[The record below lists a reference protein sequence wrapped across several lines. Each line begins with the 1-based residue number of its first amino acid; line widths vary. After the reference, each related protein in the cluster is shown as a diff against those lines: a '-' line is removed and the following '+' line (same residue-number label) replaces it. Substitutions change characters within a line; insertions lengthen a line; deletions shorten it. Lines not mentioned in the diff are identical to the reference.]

1 MFLVSSKEIMELKET
16 LLKNKKYIT
25 MFLITGMLF
34 ARCNLGLYYG
44 GVYVLINLLFNG
56 FAALFCALLFTTDK
70 VPMKKALISPAI
82 VWIVLFSTMVFI
94 YGHFKLFTAADYYSR
109 MITIMTALPAIL
121 ILTLLFY
128 NKDDVFDILSVS
140 GSVIIITTLITSL
153 CYDYV
158 WGEWLMGMYSR
169 VGSTPAGGVI
179 DTGNLVLILLI
190 PIFYQLIILR
200 KVKQYLWI
208 TIIGIFEIIA
218 TGAKSSAFPIVFVFA
233 IMIIGA
239 TDDIKIIR
247 RNLIILV
254 VLGVAAF
261 AAIMVVPPLY
271 GVLGYRIAELFTGMA
286 SSGEP
291 DLHTSTGQRMAMMA
305 GFKAHFWESPIWGHG
320 FYSFR
325 EMPYSAIEEYHEGT
339 EIAYRHVQLH
349 MNFLE
354 VLFSYGIVGFVLYYW
369 FPVYVAIK
377 AFKSNKTA
385 KIMVF
390 SIMISF
396 FFMDL
401 GIDMYYK
408 YLLPY
413 YSYFLAYFFMI
424 KGQRNGFKAVKG

>member
-1 MFLVSSKEIMELKET
+1 MVSNKEIMELKET

-44 GVYVLINLLFNG
+44 GIYVLINLIFNG
-56 FAALFCALLFTTDK
+56 LAVLYLGLLFTKDK
-70 VPMKKALISPAI
+70 APVKKTLISPAF

-121 ILTLLFY
+121 ILMLLFY
-128 NKDDVFDILSVS
+128 NKEDVMDVLAVS
-140 GSVIIITTLITSL
+140 GSVVIITTLITSL

-169 VGSTPAGGVI
+169 VGATPAGGVI
-179 DTGNLVLILLI
+179 DTGNLVLILLL
-190 PIFYQLIILR
+190 PVMYQVIILR
-200 KVKQYLWI
+200 KIKQYLWI
-208 TIIGIFEIIA
+208 SIIGVFEILA
-218 TGAKSSAFPIVFVFA
+218 TGAKSSVFPIVFVFA
-233 IMIIGA
+233 IMILGA
-239 TDDIKIIR
+239 SDDKKVVR

-254 VLGVAAF
+254 VAAVVAF
-261 AAIMVVPPLY
+261 IAIMTIPPLY
-271 GVLGYRIAELFTGMA
+271 GVVGYRIAELFTGVKSA
-286 SSGEP
+286 EP
-291 DLHTSTGQRMAMMA
+291 DLHTSTGQRMAMIA
-305 GFKAHFWESPIWGHG
+305 GFKEHFWEAPLFGHG

-325 EMPYSAIEEYHEGT
+325 EMPYSAIEEYRVGT
-339 EIAYRHVQLH
+339 EIAYRNVQLH
-349 MNFLE
+349 MNYME

-369 FPVYVAIK
+369 FPVYIIIRAIK
-377 AFKSNKTA
+377 ANKMA
-385 KIMVF
+385 KIMIF

-396 FFMDL
+396 VFMDL

-413 YSYFLAYFFMI
+413 YSYFLAYFFLE
-424 KGQRNGFKAVKG
+424 KDKQS